1 MNLGYLGLIEQK
13 NYLIKT
19 FPKNVYIYGKMTNI
33 FWEGFSQNNLFFFL
47 IFYVALHFGKYV
59 ACVKEE
65 IKRLKL
71 QHYEYPVFLP
81 VA

>member
-1 MNLGYLGLIEQK
+1 MVRWLIFSGK
-13 NYLIKT
+13 VFLKT
-19 FPKNVYIYGKMTNI
+19 T
-33 FWEGFSQNNLFFFL
+33 FFFK
-47 IFYVALHFGKYV
+47 IFFYVALNFGKYV